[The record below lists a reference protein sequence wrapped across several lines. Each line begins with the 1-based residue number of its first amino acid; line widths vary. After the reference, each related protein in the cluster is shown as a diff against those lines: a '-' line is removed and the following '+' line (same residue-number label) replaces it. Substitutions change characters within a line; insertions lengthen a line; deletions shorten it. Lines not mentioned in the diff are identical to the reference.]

1 MRPSTGTVNC
11 WLIVLK
17 LVEPLVGEDVRLRL
31 FICVPYSMWYVSSE
45 YVMIGTVNWM
55 NTPLWAMI
63 STVTASGT
71 AGDWGPVRREME
83 KGRESRR
90 ERKDKK

>member
-1 MRPSTGTVNC
+1 
-11 WLIVLK
+11 
-17 LVEPLVGEDVRLRL
+17 
-31 FICVPYSMWYVSSE
+31 
-45 YVMIGTVNWM
+45 MIGTVNWM
-55 NTPLWAMI
+55 NMPLWAMI

-90 ERKDKK
+90 KRGRIKVN